1 MIRLWPLR
9 WILYSWDITDYD
21 ACSFHCATS
30 FNIARRFC
38 HFVTVQWCTAIN
50 AAAAAAASQHQF
62 SIIRQVTIFSIII
75 IRSHP
80 HCNLFHCVVSMLMT
94 LLRKACLRKQKTFA
108 DIVPISSIGMIRNE
122 AFCCSR
128 VDRCKWHSRSRV
140 LRCTLLSDAVQCQQ
154 KTTRTLSAATCKDD
168 SCNFERFP

>member
-108 DIVPISSIGMIRNE
+108 DIVPISSIGMFRNE
-122 AFCCSR
+122 AFCCSS
-128 VDRCKWHSRSRV
+128 VDRCKWQPSRV